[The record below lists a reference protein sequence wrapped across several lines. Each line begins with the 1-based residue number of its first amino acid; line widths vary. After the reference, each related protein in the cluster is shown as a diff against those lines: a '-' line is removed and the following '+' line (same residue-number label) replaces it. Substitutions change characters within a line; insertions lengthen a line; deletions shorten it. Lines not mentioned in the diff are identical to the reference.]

1 MPKFEVTNG
10 ESIMKDGIQK
20 ALKSMKD
27 GKARGPDEL
36 PAEALKALDE
46 HNIEIVTSLCNIIYN
61 RGMIP
66 TEMKHSV
73 FITLP
78 KKPKVMICTDF
89 RTISLMSHVTKLLLK
104 IIQQRM
110 ANKIDKEV
118 SRLQSGFRP
127 GTATREGKFNL
138 RTICERATDVHK
150 DVYICFIDYT
160 KAFDHVK
167 HFKMI
172 DCLSEIGIDDKDLQ
186 IISKLYWEQSAC
198 VRTESGMT
206 SEFKIK
212 KGVRQGCVHSF
223 HYVPSVVNRS
233 AVMDLHRSRSCATLI
248 QSLYDIFVHS
258 LMLSAHIVLGLP
270 RPLLCTITKF
280 IQSIH

>member
-1 MPKFEVTNG
+1 
-10 ESIMKDGIQK
+10 MK
-20 ALKSMKD
+20 
-27 GKARGPDEL
+27 
-36 PAEALKALDE
+36 
-46 HNIEIVTSLCNIIYN
+46 YN
-61 RGMIP
+61 SGMIP

-78 KKPKVMICTDF
+78 KKPKAMICTEF
-89 RTISLMSHVTKLLLK
+89 RTISLMSHVTKLPLK

-127 GTATREGKFNL
+127 VTGTQGGIFNL
-138 RTICERATDVHK
+138 RTICERATDVQK

-160 KAFDHVK
+160 KAFDLVK
-167 HFKMI
+167 RFNI
-172 DCLSEIGIDDKDLQ
+172 IEGLSEIGMDGKDLQ

-212 KGVRQGCVHSF
+212 KGVQQGCVLSPNLF
-223 HYVPSVVNRS
+223 NLYTEQIFRKLEDMKGVNINNLRYADYTVLLAEDSMFLQALVTAVNEKGKPYGMEMNIMKTKSMVISRKKPVPNNSISVEGKP
-233 AVMDLHRSRSCATLI
+233 I
-248 QSLYDIFVHS
+248 
-258 LMLSAHIVLGLP
+258 
-270 RPLLCTITKF
+270 
-280 IQSIH
+280 